1 MLYIFRF
8 CVGNLICGGN
18 MSRESVVI
26 SGTSAAICICLEISY
41 NMFWTCLVNFSEWGH
56 LVIQMNSTAGG
67 VGGMARVGCQSK
79 FRVMNTD
86 N

>member
-1 MLYIFRF
+1 
-8 CVGNLICGGN
+8 

-26 SGTSAAICICLEISY
+26 SGASAAICICLEISY
-41 NMFWTCLVNFSEWGH
+41 NMFWTCLVGH